1 MCYWIWIKINF
12 FVDFMLFLNVI
23 EEIGIK
29 RELIMLFVMS
39 GKC

>member
-29 RELIMLFVMS
+29 R
-39 GKC
+39 